1 VNGGGA
7 VAVTAFEKLYYR
19 IGEVAEIL
27 EINTSVL
34 RFWETQFEQLK
45 PQKTK
50 TGQRLYSQR
59 ELELAKQIQK
69 LLYNEKL
76 TIAGAR
82 ARICTSRRGK
92 TVEKVDM
99 PTFLDSLKQE
109 LQELRKI
116 LD

>member
-1 VNGGGA
+1 MT
-7 VAVTAFEKLYYR
+7 VTASEKLYYR

-27 EINTSVL
+27 KINTSVL

-76 TIAGAR
+76 TIAGAK
-82 ARICTSRRGK
+82 ARISPSRRGK
-92 TVEKVDM
+92 TVAQADM
-99 PTFLDSLKQE
+99 PAFLDSLKQE

-116 LD
+116 FD